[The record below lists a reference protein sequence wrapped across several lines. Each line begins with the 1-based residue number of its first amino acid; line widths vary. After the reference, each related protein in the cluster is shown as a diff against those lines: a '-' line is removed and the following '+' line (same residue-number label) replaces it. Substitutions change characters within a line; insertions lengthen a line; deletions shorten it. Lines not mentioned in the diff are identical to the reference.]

1 MNPRLPILPTL
12 SSFDRAMTCP
22 ASEGLAQSNPE
33 SDAASDGNAFD
44 HFLADV
50 TTYGRDVALERLP
63 PETSATARR
72 MCEGVDV
79 EAARLMEAGCT
90 HKVTVAINVD
100 TLEARVVGRNLGR
113 AYEDHGV
120 DRTVELVGELDTL
133 WVGTGDIRVRDWK
146 TGRGREWVKP
156 VQTNGQVRM
165 QALAIHHAYFP
176 LAAPGDANVDVGVAR
191 VSHSGYVDDTDHV
204 VLDAAA
210 LEVLGVDLRAK
221 VRRYRRVWQKAQ
233 ETGAWDVYPGPHC
246 TQCHAA
252 HVCPSMTSLVTTAI
266 TAEQRMLDELKGKLD
281 SGDKAQRASAY
292 TAVRILER
300 ITKDAKAA
308 MVASARTE
316 PIQIGEGQAYGE
328 QEKTEEE
335 LDAKVVFAVVAEAH
349 GLDAAREA
357 VTMDTSK
364 AAVER
369 AAKKDAPKGQG
380 AARARDLMA
389 RIRER
394 NGVTT
399 KTVREIGVYRTG

>member
-12 SSFDRAMTCP
+12 SSFDRAMPCP
-22 ASEGLAQSNPE
+22 ASEGLPQSNPE

-79 EAARLMEAGCT
+79 EAARLLEEECV

-120 DRTVELVGELDTL
+120 DRTVELVGELDTV
-133 WVGTGDIRVRDWK
+133 WNTNPVRVRDWK
-146 TGRGREWVKP
+146 TGHGREWVKP
-156 VQTNGQVRM
+156 VRTNGQLRM
-165 QALAIHHAYFP
+165 QALAIWRAYFP
-176 LAAPGDANVDVGVAR
+176 DKEPGSSVDVGVAR

-210 LEVLGVDLRAK
+210 LEALGVDLRAK

-380 AARARDLMA
+380 AARTRELMA

-394 NGVTT
+394 NGVKA